1 MQYNF
6 SALQKRVTEI
16 QTWLAD
22 EHKSIRTGRATPT
35 LLDGV
40 KVEAYGSR
48 MPLNQTASVM
58 TEGPTTL
65 RVVPFDRS
73 LMKDVEKAISGA
85 DLGVSVATDSSGIRV
100 IFPSLTADR
109 RTQLIKLSKQKME
122 EARITLR
129 GERDHVWTE
138 IQKQEK
144 EGIMSED
151 DKFRSKDAME
161 KIITAANEKFEEQLE
176 KKEKEINE

>member
-6 SALQKRVTEI
+6 SVLQKRVTEI
-16 QTWLAD
+16 QNWLVD

-40 KVEAYGSR
+40 KVDAYGSR
-48 MPLNQTASVM
+48 MPLNQTATVM

-65 RVVPFDRS
+65 RVTPFDRS
-73 LMKDVEKAISGA
+73 LMKDVEKAITAA
-85 DLGVSVATDSSGIRV
+85 DLGVSIGADSNGIRV
-100 IFPSLTADR
+100 TFPSLTSER
-109 RTQLIKLSKQKME
+109 RTQLIKLAKQKME

-151 DKFRSKDAME
+151 DKFRSKEAME
-161 KIITAANEKFEEQLE
+161 KIITGANEKFEEQLE